1 MMIHE
6 YTLLAILGSA
16 LVTLIPRVLPFLL
29 VRKMELP
36 EFLLRYLSYVPLAI
50 LTALFIQSLLQK
62 EAGQFP
68 SVKLLPFLASLPT
81 ILTAI
86 LTKSLIAIVIV
97 GVISMA
103 VLRLIL

>member
-103 VLRLIL
+103 VLRLIV